1 MFFILKA
8 TIHPRRLSMQFTS
21 FLEDGNLTVV
31 LTGEIDHHCAK
42 QYIRAIDA
50 KVEAYTPA
58 ICILDFSEVTFTD
71 SSGVA
76 VVINALRSMNRIGGH
91 LLMTGIG
98 FQPMKVFR
106 AAGVDKL
113 IEIKEVLL

>member
-1 MFFILKA
+1 
-8 TIHPRRLSMQFTS
+8 MQFTS

-42 QYIRAIDA
+42 RYIQAIDA

-58 ICILDFSEVTFTD
+58 LCILDFSEVSFID

-76 VVINALRSMNRIGGH
+76 VVINALRAMNRMGGR
-91 LLMTGIG
+91 LVLTGIG
-98 FQPMKVFR
+98 SQPMKVFR
-106 AAGVDKL
+106 AAGVDK
-113 IEIKEVLL
+113 IITIQEVTV